1 MNVKLTGIIHAFIP
15 ILCLATLQAA
25 QPVHVE
31 QFLDLDTNATWSL
44 TKGDVAVE
52 NHADEGV
59 SIVEVKDSP
68 HASALT
74 INTEKSDAPLRLTQ
88 KQGIFNLEPGQD
100 YELTV
105 TLRAPSVEL
114 GRDGVFRIFAT
125 DTRWHWQTP
134 SISITADHQE
144 WETLSVRF
152 RTPDEMEDSR
162 CRFRI
167 EIRGADIQAEIA
179 EISMNQIGNDPT
191 EKADK
196 AGASPG
202 ANQVLT
208 AESVEKNSLVLNG
221 TFQPTSQGKPKDWT
235 YYPYDTSLI
244 ELSETS
250 EKQHAVQMM
259 PGAAVL
265 GIHSSLIP
273 VRPDTA
279 YSLALKLKQ
288 DEIHIGFDMGGQI
301 QLRWFEKKGGPAQAQ
316 VLEKFDGSFDWRPLS
331 YSIVSPPGAKFVQ
344 ITLVKSG
351 SPGKAAFRDVA
362 FAEGTLKRSKE
373 ALTAGDFWSD
383 YLAFSFM
390 SRRIELFLADKHR
403 LDIPGL
409 STSTQAIFAEVEQS
423 QNAILADAK
432 ARGLDLT
439 EAKKSE
445 VRWTEMLKGNQG
457 FKVRPDSP
465 YYAAWKAVSDKAD
478 QFRTATMEW
487 QKSNNAARL
496 RDEMTRQFGQ
506 FSGYAIGT
514 DSPMLKVLRDL
525 PYTGAIAGE
534 AKMALTRNEEESVQI
549 TLSAL
554 DRDLD
559 GISLEL
565 SPLLDE
571 QGESI
576 PEAAASVSRIDFVK
590 TNSPQYYSEQVG
602 WWPDIVFPS
611 PKADKVSQGTNQS
624 FWVTVATD
632 SATKPGIY
640 RGNILIKSN
649 GTILQ
654 TLPLQV
660 QVWDITLPKPGK
672 FKVIGRFSPNQFEEF
687 YGWKTPREDVLA
699 DWNRYVFK
707 KRWNTTDPFA
717 SALTPNGEALKAAL
731 TEGVNAV
738 NLVNVSQL
746 LEQDRES
753 RTYRWPDAQHEEKV
767 VNRVTQQK
775 EQFQSMAGKS
785 DTTLYVFGFDE
796 QHDPGQYPLMK
807 HVFDLAK
814 KAAPEVRT
822 ITTTTYSPLKE
833 LIGSVDTWVPLLGL
847 ETPELAQR
855 HAAGDELFFYIYA
868 HPFHP
873 FPNASLI
880 DYPGIDGRI
889 TFWLAS
895 ERGYTGFLHWL
906 MNGWTANSESKARW
920 PDVAWLPY
928 SRKNFEK
935 RNGEGYFLYPG
946 PDGKPISSVRFELI
960 RDGIED
966 WELIDLLK
974 TAVTHASKASPD
986 SPALKLGQDAL
997 ASARSL
1003 VPKLDSYSLD
1013 TDSLMKAREQVAE
1026 ALLALNKDATATPDQ
1041 NP

>member
-1 MNVKLTGIIHAFIP
+1 MNQKLTGIIHAFIP
-15 ILCLATLQAA
+15 ILCIATLQAA
-25 QPVHVE
+25 RPIHVE

-44 TKGDVAVE
+44 TKGDADVE
-52 NHADEGV
+52 NHSDEGISV
-59 SIVEVKDSP
+59 VEVKDSP
-68 HASALT
+68 QPSALA
-74 INTEKSDAPLRLTQ
+74 ISSEKSDAPLRLTQ
-88 KQGIFNLEPGQD
+88 KKGIFNLEPGRD

-105 TLRAPSVEL
+105 TLRVPSVEL
-114 GRDGVFRIFAT
+114 GRDGVFRVFAT

-134 SISITADHQE
+134 SIAITTDHQE
-144 WETLSVRF
+144 WETLSVQF
-152 RTPDEMEDSR
+152 RTPNEMEDSR
-162 CRFRI
+162 CRFRV
-167 EIRGADIQAEIA
+167 EIRNADIQAEIA
-179 EISMNQIGNDPT
+179 EISMNQIGSDT
-191 EKADK
+191 TGKAEKIEMT
-196 AGASPG
+196 PG
-202 ANQVLT
+202 TNQVLT
-208 AESVEKNSLVLNG
+208 AESVEKNSLVPNG
-221 TFQPTSQGKPKDWT
+221 AFQPTSQGKPKDWT
-235 YYPYDTSLI
+235 YYPYDTTLI
-244 ELSETS
+244 DLSES
-250 EKQHAVQMM
+250 EGKQHAVQMM
-259 PGAAVL
+259 TGAAVL

-279 YSLALKLKQ
+279 YSLALELKQ
-288 DEIHIGFDMGGQI
+288 EEIHIGFDMGGQI

-316 VLEKFDGSFDWRPLS
+316 VLEKFDGSFDWRRLS
-331 YSIVSPPGAKFVQ
+331 YSIISPPGARFVQ

-351 SPGKAAFRDVA
+351 SPGKAAFRRVA

-373 ALTAGDFWSD
+373 TLTSGDFWSD
-383 YLAFSFM
+383 YLAFSFL

-403 LDIPGL
+403 LDIPDL
-409 STSTQAIFAEVEQS
+409 SASTQAIFAEVERS
-423 QNAILADAK
+423 KDAIIADAQ
-432 ARGLDLT
+432 AMGIDLT
-439 EAKKSE
+439 EANKSE
-445 VRWTEMLKGNQG
+445 VKWTEMLKGIQG
-457 FKVRPDSP
+457 FTVRPDSP
-465 YYAAWKAVSDKAD
+465 YYAAWKAVSDEAE
-478 QFRTATMEW
+478 QFKTATREW
-487 QKSNNAARL
+487 LKRDNATRL
-496 RDEMTRQFGQ
+496 RAEMTQKFGR
-506 FSGYAIGT
+506 FAGYAIGT

-525 PYTGAIAGE
+525 PYTGAISRE
-534 AKMALTRNEEESVQI
+534 ARMALARNEEESVQI
-549 TLSAL
+549 TVSAL

-565 SPLLDE
+565 SPLLDD
-571 QGESI
+571 QGASI
-576 PEAAASVSRIDFVK
+576 PAAAASVSRIDFVK
-590 TNSPQYYSEQVG
+590 TNPPQYYSEQVG

-611 PKADKVSQGTNQS
+611 HEAAKVPQGSNQS
-624 FWVTVATD
+624 FWITVATD
-632 SATKPGIY
+632 SATNPGTY
-640 RGNILIKSN
+640 RGNIVIKSN
-649 GTILQ
+649 DTVLQ

-660 QVWDITLPKPGK
+660 KVWDITLPKPGK

-687 YGWKTPREDVLA
+687 YGWKTPREDILA
-699 DWNRYVFK
+699 EWNRYVFK

-717 SALTPNGEALKAAL
+717 SALTPNEGALKAAL
-731 TEGVNAV
+731 SEGVNAV

-746 LEQDRES
+746 LEQDRAS

-775 EQFQSMAGKS
+775 ERFQSAAGKS

-807 HVFDLAK
+807 HVFELAK
-814 KAAPEVRT
+814 KAAPEIRT

-833 LIGSVDTWVPLLGL
+833 LIGSVDTWAPLLGL
-847 ETPELAQR
+847 ESPELEQR
-855 HAAGDELFFYIYA
+855 REAGDELFFYIYA

-920 PDVAWLPY
+920 PEVAWLPY

-946 PDGKPISSVRFELI
+946 PDGKPISSVRFELV

-974 TAVTHASKASPD
+974 TAVAEASKASPD
-986 SPALKLGQDAL
+986 SSAVKLGQAAL

-1013 TDSLMKAREQVAE
+1013 TDSLMTAREQVAD
-1026 ALLALNKDATATPDQ
+1026 ALLALHKDTSATPDQ